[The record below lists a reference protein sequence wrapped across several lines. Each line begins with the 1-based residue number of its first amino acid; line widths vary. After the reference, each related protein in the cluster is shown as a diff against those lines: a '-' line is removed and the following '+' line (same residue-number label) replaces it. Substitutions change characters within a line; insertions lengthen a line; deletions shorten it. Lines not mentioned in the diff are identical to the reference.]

1 MALVTSLPRNR
12 HFDVCATTLQ
22 KLINHHSSHSGS
34 SSQSPELCEHL
45 WALKLDSITSNHIK
59 IIIIKPYASRCQVY
73 AMDLPLRS
81 RKIWRPP
88 LLRRVGIGLAPL
100 GAGCGDGFEALHQD
114 HHLAPPHA
122 LSVAAHCLEEGLV
135 KNRHQQKWRCTIMGK
150 LRYKTVSFS
159 SNFCAYVD
167 LEMMWLESKPKTNC
181 QEFWTCL
188 TLVTNRHSPCIYRC
202 CFRLV
207 TLECVFWVCLQQ
219 PMGNHEKQWHFAWWK
234 RAYHQ

>member
-1 MALVTSLPRNR
+1 MSALPHCKHS
-12 HFDVCATTLQ
+12 F
-22 KLINHHSSHSGS
+22 INHHSSHSGS

-81 RKIWRPP
+81 RKIWWPP

-122 LSVAAHCLEEGLV
+122 LSVAAHCLEEGLAKKSTSTKMEMQHHGKTQV
-135 KNRHQQKWRCTIMGK
+135 SNSFLFQTIF
-150 LRYKTVSFS
+150 FS
-159 SNFCAYVD
+159 YVD

-181 QEFWTCL
+181 PEFWTCL